1 MLGANNNITVTR
13 LGTGTH
19 QTYSVSV
26 GTGAC
31 YLERMGL
38 NQASLVDA
46 GNPYEI
52 YEAITGLDGIKVN
65 DKVLDRANRE
75 YRVLSAERVND
86 FIDFTKLIMRA
97 VVK

>member
-1 MLGANNNITVTR
+1 MLGANNRITVTR

-26 GTGAC
+26 GVADC

-38 NQASLVDA
+38 NQASLIDA

-52 YEAITGLDGIKVN
+52 YEVITPLDGVKVN
-65 DKVLDRANRE
+65 DKVTDKANRE
-75 YRVLSAERVND
+75 YRVLSAERVDD
-86 FIDFTKLIMRA
+86 FTNFTKLIMRA